1 MVKTYYKSEYNEK
14 QWIKLIDE
22 ASHLR
27 CVIEYSKY
35 GNTCTIDST
44 ETETRLLEFE
54 GIDTN
59 NSSYRRMWAEHI
71 HERIQR
77 AAM

>member
-1 MVKTYYKSEYNEK
+1 MIKTYYRSEYNEK

-27 CVIEYSKY
+27 CKIEYSKY

-44 ETETRLLEFE
+44 ETETELLAFSK
-54 GIDTN
+54 DPN
-59 NSSYRRMWAEHI
+59 DSNHRRKWAEHL
-71 HERIQR
+71 HERIR
-77 AAM
+77 KAAM